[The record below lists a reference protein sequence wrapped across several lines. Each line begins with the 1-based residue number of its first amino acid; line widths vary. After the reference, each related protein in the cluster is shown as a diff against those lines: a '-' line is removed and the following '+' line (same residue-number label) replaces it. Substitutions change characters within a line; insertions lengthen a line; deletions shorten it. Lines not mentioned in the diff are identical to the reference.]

1 VHLKKWFL
9 FCLSVL
15 LACAT
20 AGPPVVIISMD
31 SSSMGYKRHIEIR
44 DRAYTVTT
52 VALSPEGKPVTNTR
66 EGKLLKETYLEI
78 LNILDHAKLADLKA
92 TYTDKTIVTAKVNTT
107 LLDLTYKGQKKSV
120 FILGATIPSEL
131 APLLEIITPLMH
143 V

>member
-1 VHLKKWFL
+1 MHLKKWFL

-20 AGPPVVIISMD
+20 AGPPVFTISVD

-52 VALSPEGKPVTNTR
+52 IAIGPNGKPVTQTR
-66 EGKLLKETYLEI
+66 EGKLLKETNKAL
-78 LNILDHAKLADLKA
+78 LDILDHAKLADLKP
-92 TYTDKTIVTAKVNTT
+92 TYTDKSIATAKINTT

-120 FILGATIPSEL
+120 FILGLTTPPEL